1 VVEGLMPAHFEVD
14 DQLTIS
20 IVTYYPDFSE
30 FKRTLKCLKAA
41 IVFLHQKRLI
51 DVQVVVVDNSVDDQI
66 ACNISQMLQV
76 DLKDISQLICS
87 PSNAGY
93 GAGHNL
99 ATANRM
105 SRWYLIMNADVE
117 LSEDAL
123 NAALIFLEDSGNHAT
138 GLISPSCVN
147 GDGRRAY
154 LCKRYPSVFDLALRG
169 FAPSFM
175 RKQFQKR
182 LAHYEY
188 RQVTEQRPVEPITI
202 VSGCFMFFRGE
213 TWRATGGFSPCYF
226 LYFEDFDLS
235 MRLNQECK
243 IAYVPSVRI
252 MHHGG
257 HAARKGLKHVLFF
270 LRSACRFFTQHGW
283 KLI

>member
-1 VVEGLMPAHFEVD
+1 MPEINEVD

-66 ACNISQMLQV
+66 ACNISQLLHA

-93 GAGHNL
+93 GTGHNL
-99 ATANRM
+99 ATANRI

-117 LSEDAL
+117 LSKDAL
-123 NAALIFLEDSGNHAT
+123 IAALMFLEDLENQAI
-138 GLISPSCVN
+138 GLISPHCVN
-147 GDGRRAY
+147 GNGQQAY

-169 FAPSFM
+169 FAPAIV

-188 RQVTEQRPVEPITI
+188 RRVTEHLPVKSIAI
-202 VSGCFMFFRGE
+202 ASGCFMFFRGE
-213 TWRATGGFSPCYF
+213 IWRTMGGFTPRYF

-235 MRLNQECK
+235 MRLNQVCK

-252 MHHGG
+252 IHHGG
-257 HAARKGLKHVLFF
+257 HAARKGFKHVIHF
-270 LRSACRFFTQHGW
+270 LRSACQFFTQHGW
-283 KLI
+283 KMI